1 MHLLRTHHQD
11 WHQHQLQAFQ
21 PQIIIKVCFFLL
33 LVNIQNHVLFYHS
46 APTNDFLQ
54 ILADASSSENY
65 VISCPVCWFS
75 SSQQLHNADLECHLL
90 SHVLRC
96 AFSNTYACSRFTIR
110 PSHNTNGRFTK
121 PRNFSRSVVFGS
133 SSSPPY
139 KSMHCSII
147 LPLC

>member
-1 MHLLRTHHQD
+1 MCCFITVP
-11 WHQHQLQAFQ
+11 QLM
-21 PQIIIKVCFFLL
+21 I
-33 LVNIQNHVLFYHS
+33 
-46 APTNDFLQ
+46 FLQ
-54 ILADASSSENY
+54 ILADASSSEIH

-110 PSHNTNGRFTK
+110 PSHNTYGRFTK
-121 PRNFSRSVVFGS
+121 PRNLSRSVVFGS

-139 KSMHCSII
+139 KSMHCFII
-147 LPLC
+147 LPLCQRYLSHKYISADRLDNLLLPFCFVLYCFSF